1 MKHGSGTLGLFVEED
16 RQQRA
21 GLFLRDVRYRLHAR
35 FEMTGN
41 DHRGNHFHLSNTL
54 QDQEET
60 ADEQRAN
67 TPEKFLFMFERRA
80 KKGQCVNQPYL
91 GCREFACDFR
101 LVENLSGEPEP
112 VQETRELGWMLY
124 DMDFQNQQDPMPQFY
139 NARMKNGVIEV
150 PDRNSDEVRR

>member
-1 MKHGSGTLGLFVEED
+1 
-16 RQQRA
+16 
-21 GLFLRDVRYRLHAR
+21 
-35 FEMTGN
+35 
-41 DHRGNHFHLSNTL
+41 
-54 QDQEET
+54 
-60 ADEQRAN
+60 
-67 TPEKFLFMFERRA
+67 MFERRA